1 MLDIGERPQG
11 SQDLQQPPHASPR
24 PQLPAT
30 RGKGGSHPTAK
41 CARCML
47 SLPPHVTASLR
58 PQCASPPPSA
68 RVSSP
73 LCARLPSF
81 AGLGLPGSSRPVL
94 CAWWLTSYLSR
105 GVPAL
110 WHSAGVCPHGALL
123 ETGGREKRRGQ
134 GFRGPSCAAH
144 CSQAVS
150 SSLLPQAPP
159 LGSPL
164 GLCQH
169 PPSLCRDPLLPLALG
184 YCTSNSFR
192 E

>member
-1 MLDIGERPQG
+1 MSTLEVRPCARRYHSGERPQG
-11 SQDLQQPPHASPR
+11 SQDLRQPPHASPR

-30 RGKGGSHPTAK
+30 PWKGWFPPHAK

-58 PQCASPPPSA
+58 PQCAPTPPSA
-68 RVSSP
+68 RVSSL
-73 LCARLPSF
+73 LCARPPSF

-110 WHSAGVCPHGALL
+110 WHSAGELPHGALL

-144 CSQAVS
+144 CSHAVS
-150 SSLLPQAPP
+150 RLSAPP
-159 LGSPL
+159 GAASGQPPRVLSAPPFPL
-164 GLCQH
+164 
-169 PPSLCRDPLLPLALG
+169 P
-184 YCTSNSFR
+184 
-192 E
+192 